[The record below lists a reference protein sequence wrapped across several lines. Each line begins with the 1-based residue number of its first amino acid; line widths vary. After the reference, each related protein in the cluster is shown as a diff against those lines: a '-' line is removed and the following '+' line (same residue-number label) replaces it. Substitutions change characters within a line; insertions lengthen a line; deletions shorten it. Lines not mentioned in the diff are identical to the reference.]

1 MGGLHMNVRSSLML
15 LIVGVVLLPAWRAV
29 GQEREPE
36 RVLFLGDEKW
46 VNEAREHW
54 DRAKRLAQEKK
65 YGEAMEEVLWCL
77 KNSPDPYPEI
87 EQGVPRQG
95 VRFLWELGKASPDV
109 EKAYKKRRA
118 AHEKAFRAGKGTMAK
133 AVELDAMYQAQGDWT
148 KMQEFY
154 NELAEK
160 GKEGKK
166 ARALLHMF
174 VEGPLLE
181 DGEYEALLMGAGDG
195 PSSLESRM
203 QKLEEAIGKLQ
214 NVDEKIKDS
223 AKLHLCKSAGRY
235 YQAML
240 WLKKDKEA
248 AERAE
253 EFVQYHPKGATYAIF
268 IRNAAQAEKLDAA
281 RKLVKEAKQQ
291 LKGEDLADVKA
302 EEKHLPKVKKS
313 SKGDKDDDQDKGKKD
328 RGKKKAKSD

>member
-1 MGGLHMNVRSSLML
+1 MGGLHMNVRSWLML

-36 RVLFLGDEKW
+36 KVLFLGDEKW

-54 DRAKRLAQEKK
+54 DRAQRLAQEKK
-65 YGEAMEEVLWCL
+65 YDEAMEDVLWCL

-87 EQGVPRQG
+87 EQAVPRQG

-154 NELAEK
+154 NELPEK
-160 GKEGKK
+160 SKEGKK

-181 DGEYEALLMGAGDG
+181 DGEYEALLKGAGDG

-203 QKLEEAIGKLQ
+203 QNLEEAIGKLP
-214 NVDEKIKDS
+214 NLEEGVKNA

-248 AERAE
+248 AARVE

-268 IRNAAQAEKLDAA
+268 IRNAAQAERLDVA

-302 EEKHLPKVKKS
+302 EEKHLPKAKKS
-313 SKGDKDDDQDKGKKD
+313 SKGDKDDDQGKKD
-328 RGKKKAKSD
+328 RGKKKSKSD